1 MSVNIWDDERH
12 ILGGGWWTSHFIRGV
27 VNVGGGERRTLGEI
41 IPIKKVEFSM
51 YFELSLGD
59 FVAFSFSQI
68 MQLKNT
74 LGEAF

>member
-27 VNVGGGERRTLGEI
+27 VNVGGGERCTLSEI
-41 IPIKKVEFSM
+41 IPIKKK
-51 YFELSLGD
+51 LNLACILNSLLGTLL
-59 FVAFSFSQI
+59 QI